1 MNETSFVTVSQ
12 INEYIKTVL
21 SADENLTGLFV
32 RGEISNFTHHLK
44 SGHFYFTLKDE
55 KTSIKAVMFKGSARY
70 VKFHPENGMKVVIF
84 GSVRV
89 FERDGIYQL
98 YCEEMQPDGIGA
110 LYMAFEQLKQKL
122 DGKGYFDP
130 QRKRKLPSVPQR
142 ITLITAPTGAALQDI
157 LNIIS
162 RRFPLV
168 EIKLLP
174 VLVQGEKA
182 PEAISRAFQ
191 WLSRQDANFTDLVI
205 LARGGGSM
213 EDLAAFNTE
222 LVADAIYN
230 CRFPVISAIGHETD
244 FTIADFVADLRAP
257 TPSAAAELAVPDCK
271 ILMDTLDKYQTLLYN
286 YTLSTKTRL
295 EQRLKTLENRIR
307 LLSPQKLFEKRT
319 ETLKRLQISLSGEI
333 KKIIDRRTTAYISAV
348 DMLEA
353 LSPLKVLTRGYSIT
367 FLNGKPLNNAAD
379 TTPGTMIETK
389 LEHGRIISEVLK
401 IDEQS

>member
-307 LLSPQKLFEKRT
+307 LLSPQKLFEKRM

>member
-295 EQRLKTLENRIR
+295 KQRLKTLENRIR
-307 LLSPQKLFEKRT
+307 LLSPQKLFEKRM

>member
-142 ITLITAPTGAALQDI
+142 ITLITAPTGAALHDI

>member
-55 KTSIKAVMFKGSARY
+55 KTSIKAVMFKGSAHY

-307 LLSPQKLFEKRT
+307 LLSPQKLFEKRM